1 MAVDVFALALNAH
14 TGGDLAEA
22 ERLYRLV
29 LKGAPRH
36 LHALT
41 NLGAVHLQRGQWKE
55 GVKRIEESLKVS
67 PAQPVALNNLAGAL
81 RELGR
86 ADQALA
92 AYGKAISLKPDYAD
106 ALANRARLLE
116 AMGRTAEAAEAF
128 GAAFDQQPAD
138 VSLLY
143 TQGLLLHRLGR
154 RAEAIA
160 CLERVT
166 NLAPAVAEA
175 HNDLGVMLDEQGRS
189 EEALAAYGRA
199 LELKP
204 DYAEAINNRAVALN
218 EARRFAEGLEHFEA
232 AVALKPDYAAAWF
245 NRAASLMGLGRLE
258 EALASCERAVQID
271 PAYADAW
278 VRRADMLGY
287 LGRVEEAMDA
297 YAQAL
302 ALDPGNVRAR
312 WNPAMLLL
320 RHGRYAEGLDAY
332 EWRWKG
338 PLKGAVIDLP
348 QPLWLGGEPIAG
360 KTLLIHAEQG
370 HGDSFMMLRYA
381 PVLAQAGATVILNV
395 QEPLE
400 TLTAEVEG
408 VSAVIPY
415 GRPLPPYDR
424 HIPMMSLP
432 LALGARP
439 AAIPDDP
446 YLTAPQAE
454 RAAWRAR
461 LGPARR
467 PRVGLVWSGSAAQS
481 DDHHRSIALE
491 RLAPLFDLDADLFAL
506 QVDVRE
512 ADRSLLAASP
522 LTDLGPDLGT
532 YADTAAVMEQMDLV
546 ISVCTSTA
554 NLAGG
559 LGRPVFVLLCAIA
572 DWRWGLEPQTTPWYP
587 SARLFRQDRLGDWD
601 PAIARLH
608 AAAKAFLA
616 EAR

>member
-22 ERLYRLV
+22 ERLYHLV

-41 NLGAVHLQRGQWKE
+41 NLGTVHLQRGQWKE

-67 PAQPVALNNLAGAL
+67 PAQPAALNNLAGAL

-86 ADQALA
+86 MDQALA
-92 AYGKAISLKPDYAD
+92 AYGKAIALKPDYAE

-116 AMGRTAEAAEAF
+116 AMGRTAEAADAF
-128 GAAFDQQPAD
+128 GQAFDQQSGD
-138 VSLLY
+138 LSLLY
-143 TQGLLLHRLGR
+143 TQGLLLHRLGQ

-160 CLERVT
+160 CLMRVT
-166 NLAPAVAEA
+166 QWAPAAAEA
-175 HNDLGVMLDEQGRS
+175 HNDLGVMLDEAGQS
-189 EEALAAYGRA
+189 DQALEAYGRA
-199 LELKP
+199 LALRP
-204 DYAEAINNRAVALN
+204 DYPEAINNRAVLLN
-218 EARRFAEGLEHFEA
+218 DAKRFAEGLEHYEA
-232 AVALKPDYAAAWF
+232 AIALKPDYAAAWF
-245 NRAASLMGLGRLE
+245 NRAASLAGLGRIE

-278 VRRADMLGY
+278 VRKADMFGY
-287 LGRVEEAMDA
+287 LGRVEEAISA

-302 ALDPGNVRAR
+302 ALDPDNVRAR

-320 RHGRYAEGLDAY
+320 RHGRYEEGLDAY

-338 PLKGAVIDLP
+338 PLKDAVVDLP
-348 QPLWLGGEPIAG
+348 RPLWLGGEPVAG

-381 PVLAQAGATVILNV
+381 PVLARAGAAVILNV

-415 GRPLPPYDR
+415 GRPLPPYDL

-439 AAIPDDP
+439 DAIPREP
-446 YLTAPQAE
+446 YLKAPQAE
-454 RAAWRAR
+454 RAAWRKR

-467 PRVGLVWSGSAAQS
+467 PRVGLIWSGSAAQS

-491 RLAPLFDLDADLFAL
+491 RLSPLFDLDADLFSL
-506 QVDVRE
+506 QVEVRE
-512 ADRSLLAASP
+512 ADRPLLAASP
-522 LTDLGPDLGT
+522 LTDLAAELKT
-532 YADTAAVMEQMDLV
+532 YADTAAVMAELDLV

-559 LGRPVFVLLCAIA
+559 LGRPVFVLLSAIA

-608 AAAKAFLA
+608 EAA
-616 EAR
+616 EAFHAGTR

>member
-29 LKGAPRH
+29 LKGTPRH

-41 NLGAVHLQRGQWKE
+41 NLGTVHLQRGQWSE

-67 PAQPVALNNLAGAL
+67 PAQPAALNNLAGAL

-86 ADQALA
+86 EDQALA
-92 AYGKAISLKPDYAD
+92 AYAKAIALKPDYAE
-106 ALANRARLLE
+106 ALTNRARLLE
-116 AMGRTAEAAEAF
+116 AMGRAAEAADAF
-128 GAAFDQQPAD
+128 GQAFDRQPGD

-143 TQGLLLHRLGR
+143 SQGLLLHRLGR
-154 RAEAIA
+154 RDEAIA
-160 CLERVT
+160 CLMRVT
-166 NLAPAVAEA
+166 ELAPTVAEA
-175 HNDLGVMLDEQGRS
+175 HNDLGVMLDEQGQGDQALEAYAR
-189 EEALAAYGRA
+189 ALALR
-199 LELKP
+199 P
-204 DYAEAINNRAVALN
+204 DYPEAINNRAVLLN
-218 EARRFAEGLEHFEA
+218 GAKRFAEGLEHYEA
-232 AVALKPDYAAAWF
+232 AIALKPDYAAAWF
-245 NRAASLMGLGRLE
+245 NRAASLAGLGRIE

-271 PAYADAW
+271 SAYADAW
-278 VRRADMLGY
+278 VRGADMLGY
-287 LGRVEEAMDA
+287 LGRVEEAIGA
-297 YAQAL
+297 YAHAQT
-302 ALDPGNVRAR
+302 LDPGNIRAH

-320 RHGRYAEGLDAY
+320 RHGRYDEGLAAY
-332 EWRWKG
+332 EWRWQG
-338 PLKGAVIDLP
+338 PLKDAVVDLP
-348 QPLWLGGEPIAG
+348 RPLWLGGEPVAG

-381 PVLAQAGATVILNV
+381 PVLARAGATVILNV

-400 TLTAEVEG
+400 TLTAEVGG

-415 GRPLPPYDR
+415 GRPLPPYDL

-439 AAIPDDP
+439 DTIPREP
-446 YLTAPQAE
+446 YLKAPPAE

-467 PRVGLVWSGSAAQS
+467 PRVGLIWAGNAAQS
-481 DDHHRSIALE
+481 DDHHRSVALE

-506 QVDVRE
+506 QVEVRE
-512 ADRSLLAASP
+512 ADRAVLDASP
-522 LTDLGPDLGT
+522 LTDLGPELKT
-532 YADTAAVMEQMDLV
+532 YADTAAVMEDMDLV

-559 LGRPVFVLLCAIA
+559 LGRPVFVLLSAIA

-601 PAIARLH
+601 PAIARLGQ
-608 AAAKAFLA
+608 AARAFLA
-616 EAR
+616 GAR